1 MPIREQNE
9 RAMACAVAAEL
20 AIGLQELLDLV
31 WGLLGLLVQI
41 APMVPFSKLED

>member
-20 AIGLQELLDLV
+20 AGGLQELLDLV

-41 APMVPFSKLED
+41 APMVPFLKLEG